1 MVAEPSVK
9 IANGNVLCDV
19 IASIEFYNNYISY
32 NSTRPRLNRRIS
44 ADELVA
50 AAVNREQMARML
62 RVGFDLL
69 PEGGNVN
76 IDCTRRRGPVIA
88 PYLIEKPAAG
98 QGYASMLDEVA
109 QQFVFQ
115 RQDGQR
121 RSIS

>member
-1 MVAEPSVK
+1 MVAELSVQ
-9 IANGNVLCDV
+9 IANGNALCDGDRQHRV
-19 IASIEFYNNYISY
+19 YNNYIYY

-69 PEGGNVN
+69 PEAGNVN

-88 PYLIEKPAAG
+88 PYLIKKPAAG